1 MQNSSGSSASG
12 GAVKAISSQ
21 DYQSSLG
28 QGSAQIGNH
37 SSGGGS
43 GAQITTKS
51 ANTAGNWMDDG
62 SSTAQTKRH
71 QAKGC
76 NLANPKNRMNS

>member
-1 MQNSSGSSASG
+1 MQSSSGSAASG

-28 QGSAQIGNH
+28 LGPAQIGN
-37 SSGGGS
+37 SSGGG

-51 ANTAGNWMDDG
+51 QNTAGNWMDEG
-62 SSTAQTKRH
+62 SNTAQTKK
-71 QAKGC
+71 APGKGMQ
-76 NLANPKNRMNS
+76 LGKPKK